1 MSEEKSTMKVDNL
14 KVSNKGYELT
24 CEYHKFPVTFV
35 NAIRQILLSEIPTV
49 VIHDVQI
56 LENTSQLPHDT
67 LKHRL
72 EMLPVNV
79 SPDDASTV
87 RDAKIELRV
96 MANKESKDVRTI
108 TTDDFVVESNR
119 GKILM
124 RDRDFDT
131 PMLFLRLRPEESVHI
146 TAKLKVENRTS
157 IGQVCLT
164 TTKWECDPEE
174 LKQHRKAWIEE
185 KKDPREFDNYYYQRF
200 YSRDENGRPT
210 IISMAI
216 ESIGVLPAK
225 ELLKYAVKILQEKI
239 KNYMKFAVDH
249 IQKIGD
255 KEYYIEYD
263 EYNPNLGP
271 LLQEIIYSDL
281 NVKFVAYDVPHP
293 LTNKMALR
301 ILSDKT
307 AESILKLA
315 RDTIVEYCSIV
326 EKDI

>member
-14 KVSNKGYELT
+14 KISNKGYELS
-24 CEYHKFPVTFV
+24 CEYHKFPVSFV
-35 NAIRQILLSEIPTV
+35 NAIRRILLAEIPTV

-56 LENTSQLPHDT
+56 LENTSQLPHET

-96 MANKESKDVRTI
+96 MPAKETKDIREI

-131 PMLFLRLRPEESVHI
+131 PILFLRLRPEEGVHI
-146 TAKLKVENRTS
+146 VAKLKVENKTS
-157 IGQVCLT
+157 IGQVCLA

-174 LKQHRKAWIEE
+174 LKTHRKVWIDE
-185 KKDPREFDNYYYQRF
+185 KKDPVEFDNFYYQRF

-210 IISMAI
+210 IISMKI

-225 ELLKYAVKILQEKI
+225 EILRYAVKILQEKI
-239 KNYMKFAVDH
+239 KNFMKTAVDN
-249 IQKIGD
+249 IQRIQD
-255 KEYYIEYD
+255 KEYFIEHTN
-263 EYNPNLGP
+263 ETHTLSA
-271 LLQEIIYSDL
+271 LLQEVIYSDM
-281 NVKFVAYDVPHP
+281 NVKFVSYDQPHP
-293 LTNKMALR
+293 LTNKLGFR
-301 ILSDKT
+301 ILSDKS

-326 EKDI
+326 EKAI